1 VYQTILVPIADSL
14 QSQRILPYATRLAAA
29 AHGRIVL
36 VQAVADRELRPR
48 AESVLSRIQED
59 LRDQPFEVNVRIEAG
74 DPRHVIV
81 ECARGT
87 QADLIAMATDCQSDM
102 DRWLNGSVSDSVLRH
117 TNVPVLMVTPETVAW
132 SADDARAS
140 SIVVPL
146 DESPI
151 AEEVLEPATM
161 MAPLLNADLLL
172 LHAIH
177 DEAARPIANTY
188 LTSVAD
194 QLRSSGLRVTTE
206 VVLED
211 AVAAIQRAARQ
222 DQVSM
227 IAMATHGRTG
237 LARLM
242 LGSVATHTVQHATVP
257 ILLVHPT
264 LIRESPERQPESEHA
279 PFVIVG

>member
-1 VYQTILVPIADSL
+1 M
-14 QSQRILPYATRLAAA
+14 
-29 AHGRIVL
+29 
-36 VQAVADRELRPR
+36 
-48 AESVLSRIQED
+48 
-59 LRDQPFEVNVRIEAG
+59 
-74 DPRHVIV
+74 RH
-81 ECARGT
+81 
-87 QADLIAMATDCQSDM
+87 
-102 DRWLNGSVSDSVLRH
+102 
-117 TNVPVLMVTPETVAW
+117 
-132 SADDARAS
+132 
-140 SIVVPL
+140 
-146 DESPI
+146 
-151 AEEVLEPATM
+151 
-161 MAPLLNADLLL
+161 
-172 LHAIH
+172 IH

-194 QLRSSGLRVTTE
+194 RLSSSGLRVTTE

-264 LIRESPERQPESEHA
+264 LIRQSTERQPESEHA